1 MGDLF
6 LPFTEAGEATER
18 IAIEVKE
25 ELGLG
30 PHEAV
35 DPYEVLKEVPA
46 RLVPREAL
54 RRVSAET
61 LSVLTG
67 KGSSSWSAAGLGRSP
82 VDGAE
87 MILLNPNDHEHRRR
101 VSLMEEIIHFI
112 RDHPR
117 TPLVFDGDG
126 AWDRPY
132 DGEAEDE
139 AYNVGAAC
147 ILPYRSLFNRVNNR
161 SESASSIAR
170 VFSVSREYV
179 MYRIKRAGLYNTY
192 RKRQRGA

>member
-6 LPFTEAGEATER
+6 LPFTDAGEATER

-30 PHEAV
+30 PYAAV
-35 DPYEVLKEVPA
+35 DPYEVLEEVPA

-54 RRVSAET
+54 RGVSVET
-61 LSVLTG
+61 LRVLTDE
-67 KGSSSWSAAGLGRSP
+67 GSASWSAVGLGTSP
-82 VDGAE
+82 LDEAE
-87 MILLNPNDHEHRRR
+87 MILLNPSDHEHRQR
-101 VSLMEEIIHFI
+101 VSLMEEIVHIV

-117 TPLVFDGDG
+117 TSLDFDGDG

-147 ILPYRSLFNRVNNR
+147 IIPYRPLFNRVSDCN
-161 SESASSIAR
+161 ESAARIAR
-170 VFSVSREYV
+170 AYSVSREYV